1 MSNAISVEL
10 AEFLVSAAEESSGD
24 IGIDASYSG
33 RCMYGQTCLGLTF
46 ESVQSAFGLFESLRY
61 FGSANFVNLT
71 HELADF
77 LAGCR
82 KDGYGYGEILYNTSK
97 SWPAE
102 VLLPKD

>member
-46 ESVQSAFGLFESLRY
+46 ESVQSAFGLIPSNQAFAPLVY
-61 FGSANFVNLT
+61 
-71 HELADF
+71 ADRF
-77 LAGCR
+77 CVYSNKSNRSTCGNDHRTVWEKRGRAR
-82 KDGYGYGEILYNTSK
+82 IHQGERT
-97 SWPAE
+97 
-102 VLLPKD
+102 